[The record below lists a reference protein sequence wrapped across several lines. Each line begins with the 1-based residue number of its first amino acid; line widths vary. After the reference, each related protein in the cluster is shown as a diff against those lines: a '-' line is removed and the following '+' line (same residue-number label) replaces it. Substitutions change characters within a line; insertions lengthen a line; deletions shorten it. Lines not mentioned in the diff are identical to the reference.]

1 MINEVL
7 PIDGWE
13 ACGLDYTGEG
23 VLVKY
28 KHVDLAYLLCPH
40 DRLPGPSIHRRYLVQ
55 VRDLPVGIHHTTLEI
70 EVLECWC
77 YKCEKFHS
85 IRPPELHFSMG
96 MTWRLMWHIS
106 WLVKEGSPVDVAR
119 SLGLSVSSV
128 RRANKAVLEVLDFLI
143 PARLDGLDAIV
154 VDEKYLGKRLKFI
167 TVVSDKHGQLLYIG
181 KGKGQ
186 GALKDFFDMLTEQQ
200 KSAIKVVG
208 ADRSNAYTKAVEEH
222 LPHADICYDHF
233 HIVQNL
239 NDAVTRVRRA
249 EFKRNDPGSKVL
261 KGSRYLFLS
270 NPENL
275 DERGRE
281 RLEKLLELNANINK
295 AYMLK
300 EDLRHMY
307 TLKDEQEA
315 ARHLANWAKMAG
327 ESGLKPFVTLA
338 KTLSAQARAVLGY
351 FRHGLT
357 SGVIEGLNSK
367 IAKIQFQVRGISS
380 IRLLYLKLREST
392 CKEFRERL
400 MPICAQS

>member
-1 MINEVL
+1 MAAHVAHQL
-7 PIDGWE
+7 
-13 ACGLDYTGEG
+13 ACQGR
-23 VLVKY
+23 
-28 KHVDLAYLLCPH
+28 LCRIQAQRP
-40 DRLPGPSIHRRYLVQ
+40 RLQ
-55 VRDLPVGIHHTTLEI
+55 GI
-70 EVLECWC
+70 
-77 YKCEKFHS
+77 
-85 IRPPELHFSMG
+85 
-96 MTWRLMWHIS
+96 
-106 WLVKEGSPVDVAR
+106 
-119 SLGLSVSSV
+119 
-128 RRANKAVLEVLDFLI
+128 
-143 PARLDGLDAIV
+143 
-154 VDEKYLGKRLKFI
+154 
-167 TVVSDKHGQLLYIG
+167 
-181 KGKGQ
+181 
-186 GALKDFFDMLTEQQ
+186 
-200 KSAIKVVG
+200 
-208 ADRSNAYTKAVEEH
+208 
-222 LPHADICYDHF
+222 
-233 HIVQNL
+233 
-239 NDAVTRVRRA
+239 
-249 EFKRNDPGSKVL
+249 

-327 ESGLKPFVTLA
+327 KSGLKPFVTPA
-338 KTLSAQARAVLGY
+338 KTLSAQARAVPGY

-367 IAKIQFQVRGISS
+367 IAKIRFQVRGISS